1 MSYTFV
7 VISFQ
12 YLNSVYS
19 PKSHQVID
27 FRRFLSRKMERENVK
42 VVKKKKK
49 RREKKNIDEK
59 FISKL
64 ESRRKPRCK
73 ASFLRFSKEIF
84 IFFSFFFPLFMY
96 IFIYLYNMCNIYIYI
111 CMYRFVVSF
120 TIESMS
126 YNQYFAV
133 FSHSRVVRFP
143 SFDLCIYLLLLLFR
157 LIFREINASWRVCAY
172 ARSSITR
179 VRAHAQ
185 FISM

>member
-111 CMYRFVVSF
+111 YVCIVSSFHLRSNQCPIINISLFSLTLASFV
-120 TIESMS
+120 
-126 YNQYFAV
+126 
-133 FSHSRVVRFP
+133 FP
-143 SFDLCIYLLLLLFR
+143 PSTYVYIYYYYY
-157 LIFREINASWRVCAY
+157 SV
-172 ARSSITR
+172 
-179 VRAHAQ
+179 
-185 FISM
+185 